1 MANNLALKQNTLPS
15 INGTKTSING
25 TKTSINA
32 TKKGLNPLAPINDLE
47 HYIRFAHQVPM
58 LEKDEEI
65 QLATDLQ
72 EKNDLKAAQKLIL
85 SHLRFVIKIA
95 RDLGGYGLAQADL
108 IQEGTVG
115 LMKAVKRFD
124 PKQGV
129 RLVTFAVH
137 WVKAEMHEF
146 IIKNWRIVKVAT
158 TKAQRKLFFKLRGA
172 KKRLG
177 WCTREEIETV
187 SKELNVSAEEIITME
202 QRMSAIDATNSSSAE
217 YDPLE
222 NLSYGDTHNP
232 ERIVLEQNEQ
242 NQDISALKTAL
253 NTLDC
258 RAQEI
263 LQLRWLNYK
272 KATLMELAKKYNVSA
287 ERIRQLEKEAMK
299 KLKLQLA

>member
-1 MANNLALKQNTLPS
+1 MATELALKQNTLPS
-15 INGTKTSING
+15 LNGATTAL
-25 TKTSINA
+25 NA
-32 TKKGLNPLAPINDLE
+32 LAPINDLDN
-47 HYIRFAHQVPM
+47 YIRFAHKVPM
-58 LEKDEEI
+58 LEKEEEI
-65 QLATDLQ
+65 QLAKDLH
-72 EKNDLKAAQKLIL
+72 EKGDLKAAQKLIL

-95 RDLGGYGLAQADL
+95 RDLNGYGLAQADL

-124 PKQGV
+124 PTQGV

-158 TKAQRKLFFKLRGA
+158 TKAQRKLFFKLRSA

-177 WCTREEIETV
+177 WCTKEEIDVV
-187 SKELNVSAEEIITME
+187 SKELKVSPEEILTME
-202 QRMSAIDATNSSSAE
+202 QRMSAIDATNSSYEE

-222 NLSYGDTHNP
+222 SLSYGETHNP
-232 ERIVLEQNEQ
+232 ESIVLEH
-242 NQDISALKTAL
+242 NQQGLEVDALKTAL
-253 NTLDC
+253 NTLDQ

-263 LQLRWLNYK
+263 LQLRWLNDK
-272 KATLMELAKKYNVSA
+272 KATLTELAKKYNVSA

-299 KLKLQLA
+299 KLKIKLVTAA